1 MVKEVS
7 WVLLDLLVVKIHAYG
22 LSIDAIT
29 FAYSYMKKRKQGVK
43 INDTESLLAILLS
56 GVPQRSTLGPI
67 LFNIFINDLLLFIN
81 KAKLAK
87 FANDNTIYAAK
98 RDLNGFLRL
107 PEKESEIAI
116 KWVSDNDMIVN
127 PKKFQAIII
136 NKQNRWN
143 HNCCLTI
150 NNAEIKS
157 KESVT
162 LLGIEI
168 DNELNFAKYVSTIC
182 KNANNQLNEMSRIS
196 PVLGQ

>member
-1 MVKEVS
+1 
-7 WVLLDLLVVKIHAYG
+7 
-22 LSIDAIT
+22 
-29 FAYSYMKKRKQGVK
+29 MKKRKQGVK

-107 PEKESEIAI
+107 PENESEIAI

-136 NKQNRWN
+136 NKQNR
-143 HNCCLTI
+143 
-150 NNAEIKS
+150 
-157 KESVT
+157 
-162 LLGIEI
+162 
-168 DNELNFAKYVSTIC
+168 
-182 KNANNQLNEMSRIS
+182 
-196 PVLGQ
+196 